1 MAREGIRMLVNELER
16 SGARLLLAD
25 RTRNS
30 LFRHVFRTKAHGQ
43 AFAKGARLEQ
53 LGDADLVS
61 ARRALEHALGRR
73 ALE

>member
-1 MAREGIRMLVNELER
+1 MAREGIRVLANELER
-16 SGARLLLAD
+16 GGARLLLAD

-30 LFRHVFRTKAHGQ
+30 LLGHVFRTEAHGQ
-43 AFAKGARLEQ
+43 TFAEGARLEQ
-53 LGDADLVS
+53 IRGTDLVS